1 MDILALFLA
10 FSAAKRRAT
19 AAMQLSY
26 SSSREQ
32 ISATLSKPGLPS
44 YQSCAVGA
52 EEVRLL
58 QIYNID
64 RQKRVDGHLPVKK
77 NMMR

>member
-52 EEVRLL
+52 GEVRYTAD
-58 QIYNID
+58 I
-64 RQKRVDGHLPVKK
+64 
-77 NMMR
+77 